1 MFCYEFTINV
11 NFCVLDQKGT
21 DQFWSEILLLTSLNF
36 HLLPNLVSVFS
47 SLITPLRH
55 SLSPL
60 SIYSYP
66 SPSSPLPLPTPFP
79 NSNLS
84 LGTLFVRVV
93 SDVLNGKKTEWNKEI
108 FLCDEN
114 HCFIFFF
121 WTKLVVC
128 LFFAKTH
135 HLPKLNRLTTT
146 AADTVSDVCYRC
158 CCCCCCFC
166 RCSC

>member
-1 MFCYEFTINV
+1 MFSILFFLKNTGFFLEIDQDTVWNWRWWRNDGMFCYEFTINV

-93 SDVLNGKKTEWNKEI
+93 SDVLNGKKTE
-108 FLCDEN
+108 
-114 HCFIFFF
+114 
-121 WTKLVVC
+121 
-128 LFFAKTH
+128 
-135 HLPKLNRLTTT
+135 
-146 AADTVSDVCYRC
+146 
-158 CCCCCCFC
+158 
-166 RCSC
+166 